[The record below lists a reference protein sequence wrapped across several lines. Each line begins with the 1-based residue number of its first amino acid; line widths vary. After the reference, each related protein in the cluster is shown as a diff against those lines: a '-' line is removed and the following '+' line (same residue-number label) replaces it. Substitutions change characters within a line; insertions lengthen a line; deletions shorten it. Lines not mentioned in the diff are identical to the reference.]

1 MVQKAQETNFRKT
14 VQNLPPN
21 PGAEMLRYGWRRSD
35 IISLGQG
42 EGCLPTPDFIV
53 NAAHQAM
60 AEGKTHYGPVLGQ
73 PALREEISSYYKR
86 IFDVDI
92 EPNRAFIT
100 GSGTTAMHLALTSIL
115 DKDDEV
121 VAITPIWKN
130 LLGAVGLAQAKTV
143 QVPLHFNADGG
154 WSLDMDELLGAI
166 TEKTKAVL
174 VVTPSNPTGWTMS
187 KEEMKTLLDFTR
199 DRQIWIVSDE
209 VYNRSLYG
217 ESHAPSFLQL
227 AEKEDLLLTVNSF
240 SKAWAMTG
248 WRLGWLTGPDF
259 AEGVIRDIALYD
271 NMGPPTFTQ
280 FGGIAALKEGEGFIA
295 DQLKSWEHNLNII
308 MTRLNTLDNVSTY
321 RPQSTFYS
329 FFKVDDQD
337 DCLVF
342 GKHLIDEV
350 GLSLAPGCAFG
361 ANCKGWMRLCF
372 AVSED
377 KLNNALDRLEKVI
390 Q

>member
-1 MVQKAQETNFRKT
+1 MAESNFRKT

-21 PGAEMLRYGWRRSD
+21 PGAEMLRYGWRLD
-35 IISLGQG
+35 DVLSLGQG
-42 EGCLPTPDFIV
+42 EGSAPTPDFII

-73 PALREEISSYYKR
+73 PALREEISDYYKR
-86 IFDVDI
+86 IFDVDLA
-92 EPNRAFIT
+92 PNRAFIT

-143 QVPLHFNADGG
+143 QVPLDFNDQNG
-154 WSLDMDELLGAI
+154 WSLDMDQLLGAV
-166 TEKTKAVL
+166 TDKTKAIL

-187 KEEMKTLLDFTR
+187 LDEMQALIDFAR
-199 DRQIWIVSDE
+199 ERKIWIVSDE
-209 VYNRSLYG
+209 VYNRALYG
-217 ESHAPSFLQL
+217 QTHAPSFLQV
-227 AEKEDLLLTVNSF
+227 AQKDDLLLTVNSF

-259 AEGVIRDIALYD
+259 AEGIIRDIALYD

-280 FGGIAALKEGEGFIA
+280 FGGIAALKDGEGFIME
-295 DQLKSWEHNLNII
+295 QLNAWQSNLDLI
-308 MTRLNTLDNVSTY
+308 MDRLNSHENVRTY
-321 RPQSTFYS
+321 RPESTFYS
-329 FFKVDDQD
+329 FFKVDGEE
-337 DCLVF
+337 DCLEF
-342 GKHLIDEV
+342 GKRLIDEV

-372 AVSED
+372 AVSEQ
-377 KLNNALDRLEKVI
+377 KLQSALDRLEKAI
-390 Q
+390 